1 MVKVGRREGEGGWP
15 ARSAVQST
23 TQRSDGR
30 RLHFGRQAA
39 HAFSEIER
47 WGGRGPKAPLRVLD
61 LLRTEIVRYVDTE
74 FRGEFLVQ

>member
-1 MVKVGRREGEGGWP
+1 MARPLGSPINDSTERR
-15 ARSAVQST
+15 Q
-23 TQRSDGR
+23 
-30 RLHFGRQAA
+30 FGRQAA